1 MSGVRKQPVLRVRR
15 SGALVVA
22 ALIALVGTVP
32 LAGARSTLAPILVI
46 PLLALIWAWRA
57 GTDVY
62 PDALRVRA
70 LFGSTVVP
78 WSRVTEL
85 APDRNGRVSALLD
98 NGNVIRL
105 TGVTTANLPM
115 VLGAGGQQ
123 MSPEAG
129 EEDTADEEA
138 GDEAQ
143 DGEAQDG
150 EAQDGEAQDGE
161 AQDQDAQG
169 GDAEKTAQ

>member
-1 MSGVRKQPVLRVRR
+1 MSGVRKKPVLRVRR

-32 LAGARSTLAPILVI
+32 LAGARWALAPILVI

-105 TGVTTANLPM
+105 TGVTSANLPT
-115 VLGAGGQQ
+115 VLAAGGQK
-123 MSPEAG
+123 MSPIEG
-129 EEDTADEEA
+129 DHDPD
-138 GDEAQ
+138 DEAQ
-143 DGEAQDG
+143 DDE
-150 EAQDGEAQDGE
+150 
-161 AQDQDAQG
+161 AQG
-169 GDAEKTAQ
+169 GDAETTAQ